1 MTTIHEK
8 DGKLFAYMKGS
19 PPVVITRCN
28 SAMKDGKNQ
37 KMTKELEQ
45 QILDANL
52 AMSEKALRVLA
63 VAYREVPKGYDK
75 EKVDDIEDDMIF
87 LGLTGMIDPARPEV
101 KDAIEECR
109 IAGITTVMITG
120 DQKATAMAVAEEIGI
135 LETEEDL
142 VVSGDEFS
150 LMPDDELEGKIEKIK
165 VYSRMSPK
173 DKYRVV
179 ETLQKLDHIVACT
192 GDGVNDA
199 PAIKKSDIG
208 VAMGITGTDVTK
220 EVADMVIT
228 DDAFNTIVSAVEE
241 GRNIFENMKKFIRYL
256 LSCNFDEIFAVLI
269 VFSIWQEI
277 PFLPLQILFLNLLT
291 DALPALALSFD
302 PYDPSL
308 MKRPPRGKK
317 SSFVKDMYVF
327 ASVAGVV
334 ALACSLGIFL
344 LGYLHLGRDPTNAH
358 HILFSEWAAA
368 DVLANP
374 ELIFL
379 DQLNHYIVAYSQMM
393 AFVATLSF
401 ELWFV

>member
-1 MTTIHEK
+1 MN
-8 DGKLFAYMKGS
+8 Y
-19 PPVVITRCN
+19 
-28 SAMKDGKNQ
+28 SA
-37 KMTKELEQ
+37 
-45 QILDANL
+45 
-52 AMSEKALRVLA
+52 
-63 VAYREVPKGYDK
+63 
-75 EKVDDIEDDMIF
+75 
-87 LGLTGMIDPARPEV
+87 
-101 KDAIEECR
+101 
-109 IAGITTVMITG
+109 
-120 DQKATAMAVAEEIGI
+120 
-135 LETEEDL
+135 
-142 VVSGDEFS
+142 
-150 LMPDDELEGKIEKIK
+150 GKIEKIK

-302 PYDPSL
+302 PYDPNL

-344 LGYLHLGRDPTNAH
+344 LGYLHIGRDPTSVN

-374 ELIFL
+374 ELIFAE
-379 DQLNHYIVAYSQMM
+379 QLNHYIVAYSQMM

-401 ELWFV
+401 ELWFVFIARNDNQTSLIRSKPLKNNYLIGAILISWFLLVGAVFLPATQAIFTGFKLHYYLIPGMDWAYIMMFTLGFCLFAELMRYVFRSRTFKKMVSRFGAADLA